1 MKKEDPAPSRVKPAP
16 IGLLHHA
23 YHRAIATDS
32 DFDKAV
38 VDLSY
43 IGFFYLCRPGESTE
57 PSKDCRTQPFRLQD
71 AELFVGPRKINPR
84 TATAAE
90 LKAVNFVSLIFTKQK
105 NGVDGENVGLGL
117 SSHEFAC
124 PVEAVKR
131 RVAHLVANSAADD
144 TPLDTVYSNRK
155 ILNVKAQHVTAM
167 LRLSATILFDVYGI
181 DPMSLSAR
189 SLRSGGAMA
198 MLSAGI
204 DENIIKMTGRWKSE
218 AMMRYLHLSSFP
230 LRHKI
235 AESMLQFGAF
245 TLLPG
250 DEITAQASNFL
261 IEGDRLRALRLTGAP
276 PIQL

>member
-1 MKKEDPAPSRVKPAP
+1 
-16 IGLLHHA
+16 
-23 YHRAIATDS
+23 
-32 DFDKAV
+32 
-38 VDLSY
+38 
-43 IGFFYLCRPGESTE
+43 
-57 PSKDCRTQPFRLQD
+57 
-71 AELFVGPRKINPR
+71 
-84 TATAAE
+84 
-90 LKAVNFVSLIFTKQK
+90 
-105 NGVDGENVGLGL
+105 
-117 SSHEFAC
+117 
-124 PVEAVKR
+124 
-131 RVAHLVANSAADD
+131 
-144 TPLDTVYSNRK
+144 
-155 ILNVKAQHVTAM
+155 M